1 MTLMPDPTEMVITC
15 GFAAALGIFVIAAVI
30 RLALARRSVDLPA
43 DWIAHD
49 HASQDRSLFHASGGE
64 LDRTAAPPGLPVGRV
79 PVWFYR
85 PYDLVGAGFVFLVFC
100 GLVLASFRIT
110 DDARGEVDSAGLLVS
125 IGFQFVMGGVVAMLV
140 VMRVGWNSWLGLK
153 WPSWQW
159 VFAIAPCAVLF
170 MWAVVGGLQISGYV
184 KWMESFGVETVQD
197 TVQLL
202 QKAEDPVILGLM
214 GFAAMIAA
222 PLCEEVV
229 FRGYF
234 YPVLKKFG
242 GAWPAA
248 ICSALLFACAH
259 GNLAVLLPLFIF
271 GGVLVF
277 IYEKTGSLWA
287 PIAVHF
293 CFNSATVVIQMVVRQ
308 FPHLLETSP

>member
-1 MTLMPDPTEMVITC
+1 MPDPTEMVITC
-15 GFAAALGIFVIAAVI
+15 GFAAALGIFVLAAVM
-30 RLALARRSVDLPA
+30 RLALARRSGDPSGELIP
-43 DWIAHD
+43 HD
-49 HASQDRSLFHASGGE
+49 HVSQDGSPTHAPGGE
-64 LDRTAAPPGLPVGRV
+64 LDRTAAPPALPVGKV
-79 PVWFYR
+79 PIWFYR

-100 GLVLASFRIT
+100 GLVLASFRIPH
-110 DDARGEVDSAGLLVS
+110 DALVEVDPGELLVS
-125 IGFQFVMGGVVAMLV
+125 IGFQFVMGGVVAILV
-140 VMRVGWNSWLGLK
+140 VTRVGWDSWLGLK

-170 MWAVVGGLQISGYV
+170 MWAVFGGLQISGYV

-202 QKAEDPVILGLM
+202 QKADDPVILGLM
-214 GFAAMIAA
+214 GFAAIIAA
-222 PLCEEVV
+222 PLCEELV

-242 GAWPAA
+242 GAWPAG
-248 ICSALLFACAH
+248 ICSALVFACAH
-259 GNLAVLLPLFIF
+259 GNLTALLPLFIF

-293 CFNSATVVIQMVVRQ
+293 CFNSATVVIQIAVRQ
-308 FPHLLETSP
+308 FPHILEASP